1 MLSYL
6 QNKLAMA
13 YRTRLTQHI
22 HDEYLSDMTFYTLG
36 NLDDRIKNA
45 DQMIVV
51 DVNRFSNS
59 LAEIYSN
66 IAKPILDVVLLN
78 YQLSRNVGAESLIV
92 LTVLV
97 QGTAALCLSRR
108 VSAALTGQCER

>member
-6 QNKLAMA
+6 QNKLAIA
-13 YRTRLTQHI
+13 YRTRLTNHI

-45 DQMIVV
+45 DQMVVV
-51 DVNRFSNS
+51 DVNRFAQS

-97 QGTAALCLSRR
+97 QGTAALRACCRS
-108 VSAALTGQCER
+108 SSWLTTQCAR